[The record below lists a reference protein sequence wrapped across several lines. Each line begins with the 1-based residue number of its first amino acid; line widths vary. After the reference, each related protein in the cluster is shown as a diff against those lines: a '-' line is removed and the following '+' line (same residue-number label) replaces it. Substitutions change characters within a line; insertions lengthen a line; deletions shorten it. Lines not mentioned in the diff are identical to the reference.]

1 MLEIGCTKSK
11 SKEIAMLK
19 VVTLLAA
26 GLLIA
31 SANFATAKSAKSV
44 APGHQ
49 VKGAHGASYNAP
61 GHVKKRKGLKS
72 AHTVAPGHK
81 K

>member
-1 MLEIGCTKSK
+1 MVINLKF
-11 SKEIAMLK
+11 KEVAMTK

-31 SANFATAKSAKSV
+31 SANFAIAKPAKSM

-49 VKGAHGASYNAP
+49 VKGAHGASYNSP
-61 GHVKKRKGLKS
+61 GHMKKRLGLRS
-72 AHTVAPGHK
+72 ARTVAPGHRR
-81 K
+81 